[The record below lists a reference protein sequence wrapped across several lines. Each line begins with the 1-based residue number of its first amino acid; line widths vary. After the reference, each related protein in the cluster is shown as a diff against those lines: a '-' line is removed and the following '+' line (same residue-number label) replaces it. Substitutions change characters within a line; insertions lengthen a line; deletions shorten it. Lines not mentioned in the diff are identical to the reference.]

1 MTMDKLEKELTEL
14 LKNESGLEAS
24 KDETARKEIAQME
37 GFFERFVTNVQRARL
52 VFWVFFLLCLGMMVG
67 GYIGLRYA
75 GNTKEML
82 SWVIF
87 FMIGFN
93 STILMKLW
101 YWVVS
106 TKLNILKEIKQLQLQ
121 IAELTGK
128 ELSHED

>member
-1 MTMDKLEKELTEL
+1 MTMDNLEKELTEL

-121 IAELTGK
+121 IAELAGK

>member
-1 MTMDKLEKELTEL
+1 MDKLEKQ
-14 LKNESGLEAS
+14 LKQVLGKNDLFDADKS
-24 KDETARKEIAQME
+24 KKLRKELIQMWCDKNL
-37 GFFERFVTNVQRARL
+37 RRAKL
-52 VFWVFFLLCLGMMVG
+52 VFWIFFLLCLGMMAG
-67 GYIGLRYA
+67 GYIGLRSA

-121 IAELTGK
+121 IAELAGK
-128 ELSHED
+128 EQPSEN

>member
-1 MTMDKLEKELTEL
+1 MDNLEKELTEL
-14 LKNESGLEAS
+14 LKNESGLEAG

-82 SWVIF
+82 YWVIF

-121 IAELTGK
+121 IAELTDK
-128 ELSHED
+128 EPPSEN